1 MDNHHSEVVE
11 PNVYEARF
19 SSEEVMAVAGINDST
34 LQNWLARGRLNL
46 KQQNPGRGKPRQY
59 TVYEVARIRFMKK
72 LVDLAFP
79 LTPAFKI
86 TAALKRLWEEVP
98 GGHEAYADEAS
109 LASWLFVA
117 QADAWDMRRR
127 TLHFPLD
134 HTTVRADGYIAI
146 WAVEHAGSPNLGSMR
161 DAINFFADA
170 AVIVVNM
177 GTLLK
182 QTLSLLEQRLVA
194 RHDG

>member
-11 PNVYEARF
+11 SNVYEARF

-34 LQNWLARGRLNL
+34 LQNWLARGQLNL
-46 KQQNPGRGKPRQY
+46 EQQNPGRGKPRQY
-59 TVYEVARIRFMKK
+59 TVYEVARIRFIKK

-86 TAALKRLWEEVP
+86 TAALKRLWQAVP
-98 GGHEAYADEAS
+98 GGHEAYADEVN

-117 QADAWDMRRR
+117 QAEAWDMRRR
-127 TLHFPLD
+127 TVRFPLD
-134 HTTVRADGYIAI
+134 HSPVRADGYVAI
-146 WAVEHAGSPNLGSMR
+146 WAMEHVGSPNRGMR
-161 DAINFFADA
+161 DAINFFGDA

-182 QTLSLLEQRLVA
+182 QTLSLLEQHLVA